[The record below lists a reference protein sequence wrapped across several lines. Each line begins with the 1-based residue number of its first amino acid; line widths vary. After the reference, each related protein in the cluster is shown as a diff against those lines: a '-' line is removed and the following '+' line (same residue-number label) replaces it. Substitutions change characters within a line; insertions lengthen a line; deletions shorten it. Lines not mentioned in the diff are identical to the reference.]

1 MSVAVQCLCS
11 HALRI
16 AVSDAAP
23 CGHLPVPSLISKIAI
38 FKKVT
43 MLLRLF
49 ALSSYEVFLV
59 VQSPS
64 GEMVT
69 LNQKWYHQPAIAV
82 IKSGLSKVR
91 QSEQR

>member
-1 MSVAVQCLCS
+1 
-11 HALRI
+11 
-16 AVSDAAP
+16 
-23 CGHLPVPSLISKIAI
+23 
-38 FKKVT
+38 

>member
-1 MSVAVQCLCS
+1 
-11 HALRI
+11 
-16 AVSDAAP
+16 
-23 CGHLPVPSLISKIAI
+23 
-38 FKKVT
+38 

-69 LNQKWYHQPAIAV
+69 LNQKWDHQPAIAV